1 MQWQRGSSCFLLY
14 MIILF
19 KFEVAILKIIYNMA
33 SSNNNLT
40 LKVIGRMIL
49 PLALAFT
56 SILLGTHIR
65 KKIIYLPVKILP
77 LVNDKL

>member
-1 MQWQRGSSCFLLY
+1 
-14 MIILF
+14 
-19 KFEVAILKIIYNMA
+19 MA